1 MSSNNMRAA
10 FLAAAAGAVMTLAAC
25 AGRGPADVDGAR
37 IAAADREP
45 GNWMSYGRTY
55 DEQRFSPLDKIN
67 AGNAKDL
74 GLAWYA
80 DLDSARGQ
88 EATPLVVDGRMY
100 VSTAWSMVKAY
111 DAATGKPLWAYDP
124 KVARDVDVKAC
135 CDAVNR
141 GVAAWKGKLYVGV
154 LDGRLVALDAATGKE
169 VWSVVTV
176 DQTKPYTIT
185 GAPRV
190 VKGKVI
196 IGNGGAEFGV
206 RGYVTAYDAETG
218 KQAWR
223 FYTVPGDPSLGFED
237 KAMAMAAQTW
247 TGEWWKLG
255 GGGTV
260 WDSIVYDPAL
270 DLLYIGV
277 GNGAPWNQFYR
288 SPGGGDNLFLSSI
301 VALRPDTGEYVW
313 HFQETPGET
322 WDFTATQQIM
332 LADLTID
339 GKPRKVAMQ
348 APKNGFFYVVDR
360 ETGKF
365 ISAKPYAP
373 INWATGVDPATGR
386 PIEVPEARFYKTG
399 KLWMQT
405 PGAAGAHSWQP
416 MAFNPKTGLV
426 YIPEQELTFPYLH
439 APDWK
444 PAARGFNN
452 ALDGTPT
459 VVPADPRIRRM
470 ALDGEKGNLI
480 AYDPVAQ
487 KEVWRVAHYGPWNGG
502 VLSTAGNLVL
512 QGSADGKF
520 SAYRADNG
528 AALWSS
534 EAQTA
539 VMGGPMTYTVNGEQ
553 FIAVMAGWGGVFPM
567 PPGILAL
574 KTGNEY
580 NRSRLLVYKL
590 GGKAQ
595 LPPLAELPAKELNP
609 PPATAKPAVVEQG
622 KALFT
627 RFCAA
632 CHGDAAVSGHL
643 IADLRYSAY
652 LASDDWYDVVLYGK
666 LRALGMANFD
676 VAISREDAEAIRAY
690 VIQRAHE
697 DKALPYMVAPP
708 EALAAPAP
716 APAAPAAGAAAGS

>member
-1 MSSNNMRAA
+1 MSRIIVRAA
-10 FLAAAAGAVMTLAAC
+10 LLAAAAGVVAGLAGC

-45 GNWMSYGRTY
+45 GNWMSHGRTY

-67 AGNAKDL
+67 AANVKDL

-80 DLDSARGQ
+80 DLDTNRGQ
-88 EATPLVVDGRMY
+88 EATPIVVDGALY

-111 DAATGKPLWAYDP
+111 DAATGKLLWAYDP
-124 KVARDVDVKAC
+124 KVQRDVIVNGC

-141 GVAAWKGKLYVGV
+141 GVAVWKGKVYVGV

-169 VWSVVTV
+169 AWSVVTV
-176 DQTKPYTIT
+176 DQNKPYTIT

-190 VKGKVI
+190 VKDKVI

-206 RGYVTAYDAETG
+206 RGYVTAYDAATG
-218 KQAWR
+218 KQVWR
-223 FYTVPGDPSLGFED
+223 FYTVPGDPAQGFES
-237 KAMAMAAQTW
+237 KAMELAAQTW
-247 TGEWWKLG
+247 TGEWWTLG

-277 GNGAPWNQFYR
+277 GNGAPWNQAYR

-322 WDFTATQQIM
+322 WDFTATQQII
-332 LADLTID
+332 LADLSID

-348 APKNGFFYVVDR
+348 APKNGFFYVIDR

-365 ISAKPYAP
+365 ISARPYAP
-373 INWATGVDPATGR
+373 MNWATGVDPVTGR

-405 PGAAGAHSWQP
+405 PGAAGAHNWQP
-416 MAFNPKTGLV
+416 MAFNPQTGLV

-439 APDWK
+439 EADWK

-452 ALDGTPT
+452 ALDGVPT
-459 VVPADPRIRRM
+459 VMPADPKIRRA
-470 ALDGEKGNLI
+470 ALDAEKGNLI
-480 AYDPVAQ
+480 AWDPVAQ
-487 KEVWRVAHYGPWNGG
+487 KEVWRVVHYGPWNGG
-502 VLSTAGNLVL
+502 VLTTAGNLVL
-512 QGSADGKF
+512 QGSTTGQF
-520 SAYRADNG
+520 NAYRADNG
-528 AALWSS
+528 APLWSS

-539 VMGGPMTYTVNGEQ
+539 VMGGPMSYTVKGEQ
-553 FIAVMAGWGGVFPM
+553 YIAVMAGWGGVFPM
-567 PPGILAL
+567 PPGVLAL
-574 KTGNEY
+574 KTGKEY

-590 GGKAQ
+590 GGRAQ
-595 LPPLAELPAKELNP
+595 LPPLVEPPVQELNP
-609 PPATAKPAVVEQG
+609 PPATARPERVEQG
-622 KALFT
+622 KALYT
-627 RFCAA
+627 RYCAA

-643 IADLRYSAY
+643 VADLRYSVY
-652 LASDDWYDVVLYGK
+652 LANDDWFEVVLNGK
-666 LRALGMANFD
+666 LGSLGMAGFG
-676 VAISREDAEAIRAY
+676 VAINRDQAAAIRDY

-708 EALAAPAP
+708 AAANAP
-716 APAAPAAGAAAGS
+716 PAAR

>member
-1 MSSNNMRAA
+1 MSSNFVRAA
-10 FLAAAAGAVMTLAAC
+10 LVAAAAGAVFALAAC
-25 AGRGPADVDGAR
+25 AGRAPADVDGGR
-37 IAAADREP
+37 IAAADQEP
-45 GNWMSYGRTY
+45 GNWMSHGRTY
-55 DEQRFSPLDKIN
+55 DEQRFSPLAKIN
-67 AGNAKDL
+67 ADNVKDL
-74 GLAWYA
+74 GLAWFA
-80 DLDSARGQ
+80 DLDTSRGQ
-88 EATPLVVDGRMY
+88 EATPIVVDGKMY

-111 DAATGKPLWAYDP
+111 DAASGKPLWAYDP
-124 KVARDVDVKAC
+124 KVVRDVVVNAC

-141 GVAAWKGKLYVGV
+141 GVAVWKGKVYVGV

-190 VKGKVI
+190 VKGKVL

-223 FYTVPGDPSLGFED
+223 FYTVPGDPSQPFEN
-237 KAMAMAAQTW
+237 KAMEMAAQTW
-247 TGEWWKLG
+247 NGEWWKLG

-260 WDSIVYDPAL
+260 WDSMVYDPAL

-277 GNGAPWNQFYR
+277 GNGAPWNQSYR

-322 WDFTATQQIM
+322 WDFTATQNII

-348 APKNGFFYVVDR
+348 APKNGFFYVIDR
-360 ETGKF
+360 ENGKF
-365 ISAKPYAP
+365 ISAKPFAP
-373 INWATGVDPATGR
+373 VNWATGVDPVTGR
-386 PIEVPEARFYKTG
+386 PIEVPEARYYLTG
-399 KLWMQT
+399 KLFLQT
-405 PGAAGAHSWQP
+405 PGAAGAHNWQP

-426 YIPEQELTFPYLH
+426 YIPEQELIFPYFS
-439 APDWK
+439 AKDWK
-444 PAARGFNN
+444 PSTRGFNN
-452 ALDGTPT
+452 ALNGVPT
-459 VVPADPRIRRM
+459 VMPADPNIRRA

-487 KEVWRVAHYGPWNGG
+487 KEVWRAPHYGPWNGG
-502 VLSTAGNLVL
+502 VLTTAGNLVV
-512 QGSADGKF
+512 QGGADGKF

-528 AALWSS
+528 APLWST

-539 VMGGPMTYTVNGEQ
+539 VMGGPITYSVNGEQ
-553 FIAVMAGWGGVFPM
+553 FVAVMAGWGGVFPM
-567 PPGILAL
+567 PPGVLAL

-590 GGKAQ
+590 GGKAT
-595 LPPLAELPAKELNP
+595 LPPIAPVVLKELNP
-609 PPATAKPAVVEQG
+609 PPETAKPATIDQG
-622 KALFT
+622 KALYT
-627 RFCAA
+627 RYCTN

-643 IADLRYSAY
+643 IVDLRYSAF
-652 LASDDWYDVVLYGK
+652 LANDTWFDIVLNG
-666 LRALGMANFD
+666 ALGPIGMAGFG
-676 VAISREDAEAIRAY
+676 VAINHDEAAAIRDY
-690 VIQRAHE
+690 VIHRAHE
-697 DKALPYMVAPP
+697 DKALPFMVAPP
-708 EALAAPAP
+708 AAAV
-716 APAAPAAGAAAGS
+716 PAAK

>member
-1 MSSNNMRAA
+1 MSRNFVRAA
-10 FLAAAAGAVMTLAAC
+10 LAAAAAGAVFTLGAC

-45 GNWMSYGRTY
+45 GNWMSHGRTY
-55 DEQRFSPLDKIN
+55 DEQRFSPLAKIN
-67 AGNAKDL
+67 AGNVKDL

-80 DLDSARGQ
+80 DLDTNRGQ
-88 EATPLVVDGRMY
+88 EATPIVVDGKLY

-111 DAATGKPLWAYDP
+111 DAATGEPLWAYDP
-124 KVARDVDVKAC
+124 NVPRDIVVNAC

-141 GVAAWKGKLYVGV
+141 GVAVWKGKVYVGT

-190 VKGKVI
+190 VKGKVL

-218 KQAWR
+218 KQVWR
-223 FYTVPGDPSLGFED
+223 FYTVPGDPSQGFEN
-237 KAMAMAAQTW
+237 KAMEMAAQTW
-247 TGEWWKLG
+247 KGEWWKLG

-260 WDSIVYDPAL
+260 WDSMVYDPAL

-277 GNGAPWNQFYR
+277 GNGAPWNQSYR

-313 HFQETPGET
+313 HFQETPGED
-322 WDFTATQQIM
+322 WDFTATQSII

-339 GKPRKVAMQ
+339 GKPRKVALH
-348 APKNGFFYVVDR
+348 APKNGFFYVIDR

-373 INWATGVDPATGR
+373 VNWATGVDPLTGR
-386 PIEVPEARFYKTG
+386 PIEVPEARYDLTG
-399 KLWMQT
+399 KLFMQT

-426 YIPEQELTFPYLH
+426 YIPEQELTFPYN
-439 APDWK
+439 PDKNFK

-452 ALDGTPT
+452 GLDGTPT
-459 VVPADPRIRRM
+459 VMPADPKIRRA

-487 KEVWRVAHYGPWNGG
+487 KEVWRVPHYGPWNGG
-502 VLSTAGNLVL
+502 VLTTAGNLVL
-512 QGSADGKF
+512 QGSADGNF
-520 SAYRADNG
+520 NIYRADTG
-528 AALWSS
+528 ESLWWKP
-534 EAQTA
+534 AQSA
-539 VMGGPMTYTVNGEQ
+539 VMGGPMTYEVKGEQ
-553 FIAVMAGWGGVFPM
+553 YIAVLAGWGGVFPM
-567 PPGILAL
+567 PPGVLAL
-574 KTGNEY
+574 KTGTEY
-580 NRSRLLVYKL
+580 NRSRLLVFKL
-590 GGKAQ
+590 GGKAT
-595 LPPLAELPAKELNP
+595 LPPVPAVEQKVLNP
-609 PPATAKPAVVEQG
+609 PPETANAATVEKG
-622 KALFT
+622 KALYT
-627 RFCAA
+627 RFCAQ

-643 IADLRYSAY
+643 VADLRYSGF
-652 LASDDWYDVVLYGK
+652 LDSDTWFDIVLDG
-666 LRALGMANFD
+666 ALKANGMASFA
-676 VAISREDAEAIRAY
+676 VAINKDEAAAIRDY
-690 VIQRAHE
+690 VIHRAHE
-697 DKALPYMVAPP
+697 DKALFYMVAPSEP
-708 EALAAPAP
+708 PP
-716 APAAPAAGAAAGS
+716 APAAK

>member
-1 MSSNNMRAA
+1 MSSNFVRAA
-10 FLAAAAGAVMTLAAC
+10 LIAAAAGAALSLAAC

-45 GNWMSYGRTY
+45 GNWMSHGRTY

-67 AGNAKDL
+67 ADNVKDL

-80 DLDSARGQ
+80 DLDTSRGQ
-88 EATPLVVDGRMY
+88 EATPIVVDGTLY

-124 KVARDVDVKAC
+124 QVSRDVAVKAC

-141 GVAAWKGKLYVGV
+141 GVAVWKGKVYVGV
-154 LDGRLVALDAATGKE
+154 LDGRLVALDAATGRE
-169 VWSVVTV
+169 AWSVVTV
-176 DQTKPYTIT
+176 DQSQPYTIT

-206 RGYVTAYDAETG
+206 RGYVTAYDAATG
-218 KQAWR
+218 KQVWR
-223 FYTVPGDPSLGFED
+223 FYTVPGDPAQGFES
-237 KAMAMAAQTW
+237 KAMEMAAQTW

-322 WDFTATQQIM
+322 WDFTATQQII
-332 LADLTID
+332 LADLNID
-339 GKPRKVAMQ
+339 GKQRKVAMQ
-348 APKNGFFYVVDR
+348 APKNGFFYVIDR

-365 ISAKPYAP
+365 VSAKPYAP
-373 INWATGVDPATGR
+373 VNWATGVDAATGR

-399 KLWMQT
+399 KLFMST

-426 YIPEQELTFPYLH
+426 YIPEQELTFPYVH
-439 APDWK
+439 AADWK
-444 PAARGFNN
+444 PAPRGFNN
-452 ALDGTPT
+452 ALDGVPT
-459 VVPADPRIRRM
+459 VLPADPKIRRM

-487 KEVWRVAHYGPWNGG
+487 KEVWRVPHLGPWNGG
-502 VLSTAGNLVL
+502 VLTTAGNLVL
-512 QGSADGKF
+512 QGSAAGSF
-520 SAYRADNG
+520 NAYRADNG
-528 AALWSS
+528 APLWSA

-539 VMGGPMTYTVNGEQ
+539 VMGGPMSYTVNGEQ
-553 FIAVMAGWGGVFPM
+553 YIAVMAGWGGVFPM
-567 PPGILAL
+567 PPGVLAL

-590 GGKAQ
+590 GGRTQ
-595 LPPLAELPAKELNP
+595 LPPAVLPEPRELDP

-622 KALFT
+622 KALYT
-627 RFCAA
+627 RYCAA

-643 IADLRYSAY
+643 VADLRYSAY
-652 LASDDWYDVVLYGK
+652 LASEEWFEVVLDGK
-666 LRALGMANFD
+666 LGSLGMAAFA
-676 VAISREDAEAIRAY
+676 VAINRDEAAAIRDY

-708 EALAAPAP
+708 ET
-716 APAAPAAGAAAGS
+716 AAAAR